1 MAISQYDNPAQSDFI
16 NTYSPIPFNELM
28 QAGAIKQKQYET
40 GLDNLMQTYEDTHN
54 LKYIPESK
62 DEQYIKNEVIP
73 TAKNIVDKYSNMDL
87 SDPVVRRQMRTD
99 FNTNIDKNRIKD
111 IQDSFSGWQ
120 QNQQWRQKLKAE
132 GKYQDF
138 LDTPDIGYDTSV
150 MGTYQKLTPAA
161 MDFRKEADEY
171 FTGIE
176 GDSYTDPITKE
187 IRVSVNPKKIENIA
201 ADNVQ
206 TFLETTAGQQKVL
219 QYKMLHPDTK
229 ATPQQIVYEYL
240 LVRGKKKLYNRH
252 QVFLP
257 EHKTRSKEKEKEVVN
272 PIGGIESIPMVDV
285 PTSRVNPTDFD
296 KKNAGE
302 TNFGKAVMNPSLG
315 LWSRSGKEDTY
326 LKDPLFKPEVQS
338 VVKMLPKVYQDYYT
352 LATAPTGTVEPT
364 SLKNAQDKL
373 YPKLKEV
380 FNNVDEHLKKG
391 TYVESYTPKARKEMT
406 DYVLGTD
413 RLVSIGAGNLPNRK
427 YYDPETHK
435 LYTNSLEFYKNVI
448 VPEIKKNKE
457 GLVSVNG
464 RLNKD
469 NPFSHPMLTNDPEFR
484 NGYEMTFG
492 SKAVIV
498 SGGPTTDYENK
509 ADETY
514 NRIKYIKNTDIEDES
529 VPGLTMRN
537 NGRTYSFKYMGTLI
551 AESPDFDEAYNTTFN
566 TLKSTLN
573 K

>member
-1 MAISQYDNPAQSDFI
+1 MAAVNQYDNPARSEFVS
-16 NTYSPIPFNELM
+16 TYSPIPFSELM

-40 GLDNLMQTYEDTHN
+40 GLDNLMQTYEETHN
-54 LKYIPESK
+54 LKYIPGSK

-73 TAKNIVDKYSNMDL
+73 TAKTIVDKYANMDL

-120 QNQQWRQKLKAE
+120 NNQQWRQKLKAE

-138 LDTPDIGYDTSV
+138 LDTPDTGYDTSV

-161 MDFRKEADEY
+161 MDFRKEAEEY
-171 FTGIE
+171 FNNIE
-176 GDSYTDPITKE
+176 GDSYTDDRTGE
-187 IRVSVNPKKIENIA
+187 IRVTVNPRKIEQTA
-201 ADNVQ
+201 KGSVQ
-206 TFLETTAGQQKVL
+206 TFLESNAGQQKVL
-219 QYKMLHPDTK
+219 QYKMQHPDTK
-229 ATPQQIVYEYL
+229 ATPQQIAHQYL
-240 LVRGKKKLYNRH
+240 LEVGKEKLYNRH
-252 QVFLP
+252 EGFVP
-257 EHKTRSKEKEKEVVN
+257 EYIAKAREDKNTN
-272 PIGGIESIPMVDV
+272 PIASIESMPMVDV

-296 KKNAGE
+296 KKKAGE
-302 TNFGKAVMNPSLG
+302 TDFVKAAMSPSLG
-315 LWSRSGKEDTY
+315 LWSRTGKEDTY
-326 LKDPLFKPEVQS
+326 LKDPLLKPETQAVI
-338 VVKMLPKVYQDYYT
+338 KMLPKVYQDYYT
-352 LATAPTGTVEPT
+352 LAVAPTGTVDPT
-364 SLKNAQDKL
+364 ALKNAQDKL

-391 TYVESYTPKARKEMT
+391 TYIEAYTPKASDEMT
-406 DYVLGTD
+406 KYIFKTD
-413 RLVSIGAGNLPNRK
+413 QLAKLGAGNLPNRK

-435 LYTNSLEFYKNVI
+435 VYNNSIEFYKEVI
-448 VPEIKKNKE
+448 LPEIKKNKE
-457 GLVSVNG
+457 GMVSIVG

-484 NGYEMTFG
+484 KGYEMTFG

-537 NGRTYSFKYMGTLI
+537 NGRTYTFNYMGTPI
-551 AESPDFDEAYNTTFN
+551 AESPDFDEAYNKAFT